1 MPIPWPIA
9 LRGHPDTGQG
19 TVVADNGRRGG
30 NKLVLGKIF
39 VADVEEDVEVMII
52 TQLRQAL

>member
-1 MPIPWPIA
+1 MA

-30 NKLVLGKIF
+30 NKLVLGRIL
-39 VADVEEDVEVMII
+39 VADVEEDADVMIMM
-52 TQLRQAL
+52 QLRHAL